1 MKTNYLETI
10 TALTG
15 AALAL
20 ESQQPLSKALIHESV
35 ESSGFENF
43 FNKSGQS
50 LKNSVLVN
58 QHCLS
63 HKWLSFRDSSH
74 KLTNLNGIIDLHQST
89 EPL

>member
-1 MKTNYLETI
+1 MKTNNYLETI

-43 FNKSGQS
+43 FNKVG
-50 LKNSVLVN
+50 
-58 QHCLS
+58 S
-63 HKWLSFRDSSH
+63 H
-74 KLTNLNGIIDLHQST
+74 
-89 EPL
+89 